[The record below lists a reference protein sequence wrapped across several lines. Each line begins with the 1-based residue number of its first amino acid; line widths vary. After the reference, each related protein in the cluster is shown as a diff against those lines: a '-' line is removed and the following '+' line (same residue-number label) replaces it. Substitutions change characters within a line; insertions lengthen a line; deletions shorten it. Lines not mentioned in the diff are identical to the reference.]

1 MRGCSGQTTL
11 DISIQLYIIY
21 ITNFLYKIRD
31 CSQAVEAQVML
42 KNMNAFRMR
51 VGTKREPQCMNG
63 RIYTKWMI
71 RDPFGQT

>member
-1 MRGCSGQTTL
+1 MRGCSGHTTL

-51 VGTKREPQCMNG
+51 VRNKERAPMYEWSYLYQMDD
-63 RIYTKWMI
+63 
-71 RDPFGQT
+71 DPFGQT